1 MPTLAV
7 NKISKASYEIIESW
21 EVGIKLSGAEVK
33 SVKAGRMNL
42 RGSYIS
48 VEHNEAWLIG
58 AHISAYQKPPA
69 SYDPNR
75 SRKLLVHKKELQELA
90 GKTQTKGL
98 TILPLN
104 VYTKGGL
111 IKVKIAL
118 LRGKKAFEKR
128 ATVKKRDVE
137 RDIRRAL
144 RQRS

>member
-1 MPTLAV
+1 MPTLAI
-7 NKISKASYEIIESW
+7 NKISKASYETVDTW

-42 RGSYIS
+42 KGSYVT
-48 VEHNEAWLIG
+48 VEKNEAWLVG
-58 AHISAYQKPPA
+58 AHISAYQKPPE
-69 SYDPNR
+69 SYDPSR
-75 SRKLLVHKKELQELA
+75 RRKLLVHKKELHDLA
-90 GKTQTKGL
+90 GKTLVKGL

-128 ATVKKRDVE
+128 ATLKKRDVE